1 MQAGRIAFIMKTVAV
16 MNLIR
21 VNKTSIMDIGVL
33 KPELLLKFFKSM
45 IPI

>member
-1 MQAGRIAFIMKTVAV
+1 MKTVAV

-21 VNKTSIMDIGVL
+21 GNKTSIMDIGAL